1 MSDSRVSQR
10 PEEDAVPADAASSPD
25 VSTDVAPTRK
35 ARRRPEVQT
44 MAPEKEEGSKR
55 EEEGSKVVT
64 RLKLVVCLNP
74 CPESLYQRK

>member
-44 MAPEKEEGSKR
+44 MAPEKEEGSK
-55 EEEGSKVVT
+55 VVT